1 MPKFRHLIALVL
13 VLLTACASTPDR
25 GDALREAQY
34 AWSAAIRWGDI
45 DGAWTLVDPEY
56 RAGHPLTSLELER
69 YKQVQVSRYHDLGSQ
84 VSGDRAFEVVLGV
97 TLTCTVGEKTAYL
110 CEVQQAGVFGLA
122 GFDEQ
127 TLDAMLG
134 THCPHALYPYARQAI
149 AELIQGGGFP
159 PFLLQPINFES
170 LYTEGLRQRAQQQAQ
185 GNGGL
190 ADAEAAGNA

>member
-1 MPKFRHLIALVL
+1 MAEQDTQNGAAAAP
-13 VLLTACASTPDR
+13 T
-25 GDALREAQY
+25 DAPQGPLFTVEKIYLKDVSFEAP
-34 AWSAAIRWGDI
+34 
-45 DGAWTLVDPEY
+45 GAPQVFNE
-56 RAGHPLTSLELER
+56 AGQPNLQMNLSQ
-69 YKQVQVSRYHDLGSQ
+69 KVQRLS
-84 VSGDRAFEVVLGV
+84 DRAFEVVLGV

-190 ADAEAAGNA
+190 ADAETAGNA